1 MLKSKTN
8 ELGIDMNANLL
19 AMSVTELTQEY
30 KKGEASPV
38 EMAHS
43 TLDQIKVHNET
54 LNCVCLIDE
63 EKSIEM
69 AQVSEKRWLEGNP
82 KSPIDGVP
90 VTIKDLTLT
99 KGWPTL
105 RGSKTID
112 PAGPWNEDA
121 PATARLREAGA
132 VLICKTTT
140 PEFGWKGI
148 TDNPLTGITRN
159 AWDPERT
166 PGGSSG
172 GAASAAAS
180 FMGPLHQGSD
190 AAGSI
195 RIPAAFSGVF
205 GHKPTFGIVPNYPL
219 PGHIG
224 TLANMGPL
232 TRNVTDSVLMLN
244 ILAQPDFRDYMAPPL
259 PKQNY
264 LEGLE
269 GGISGLRIAYSP
281 TLGDSG
287 WADKDVANAVSTVAK
302 TYEEMGAIVEQVDPD
317 ISGCRQ
323 IINTIWSSAD
333 AWLVDQ
339 MPPEKAKLMDPGL
352 LEIAETV
359 RRLSILDL
367 VGAHAAQI
375 ELGVKMARYHEK
387 YDLLLTP
394 QMPLEAF
401 KAGRNYPEG
410 YDMSEFLDWCPFT
423 YPFNLTMQPA
433 ASVPCG
439 FGDEG
444 MPVAF
449 QLVGRRYDDITVLR
463 AARAYEQLH
472 PFKMPAGYL

>member
-1 MLKSKTN
+1 
-8 ELGIDMNANLL
+8 MNANLL

-172 GAASAAAS
+172 GAASAAEHGGSACAS
-180 FMGPLHQGSD
+180 QGDGGELLRRHSEAD
-190 AAGSI
+190 RPRRARHLGAGG
-195 RIPAAFSGVF
+195 RLVVRCG
-205 GHKPTFGIVPNYPL
+205 
-219 PGHIG
+219 
-224 TLANMGPL
+224 
-232 TRNVTDSVLMLN
+232 
-244 ILAQPDFRDYMAPPL
+244 AP
-259 PKQNY
+259 
-264 LEGLE
+264 
-269 GGISGLRIAYSP
+269 
-281 TLGDSG
+281 
-287 WADKDVANAVSTVAK
+287 
-302 TYEEMGAIVEQVDPD
+302 
-317 ISGCRQ
+317 
-323 IINTIWSSAD
+323 SA
-333 AWLVDQ
+333 
-339 MPPEKAKLMDPGL
+339 
-352 LEIAETV
+352 
-359 RRLSILDL
+359 RSR
-367 VGAHAAQI
+367 
-375 ELGVKMARYHEK
+375 
-387 YDLLLTP
+387 
-394 QMPLEAF
+394 
-401 KAGRNYPEG
+401 
-410 YDMSEFLDWCPFT
+410 C
-423 YPFNLTMQPA
+423 
-433 ASVPCG
+433 
-439 FGDEG
+439 
-444 MPVAF
+444 
-449 QLVGRRYDDITVLR
+449 
-463 AARAYEQLH
+463 AARLAS
-472 PFKMPAGYL
+472 